1 MAPTFHP
8 DLSLSNIEHAAKR
21 IQVAAVR
28 TPIVEN
34 AALNT
39 TVQGRV
45 FLKAES
51 LQRTGSFKFRG
62 AYNKVAQLSAEQ
74 RLAGV
79 VACSSGNHAQGLAL
93 AAQLFD
99 TQATI
104 VMPSD
109 APAIKISNTRAYGA
123 QVVLYDRL
131 SESREEIATTI
142 GEKTGALFIPPYDDF
157 DIMAGQGTC
166 GLEIIQDRP
175 EIRFDAVLTAA
186 SGGGLTAGVATAFK
200 ALSPDTEVYCVEPAG
215 HDDQARSLEADSRK
229 HNDNPPPSICDALL
243 APIPGEHTF
252 EVNRHL
258 VTGGLTVTDDEVKQA
273 MRFAFS
279 HLKLVLEPGGAA
291 SLAAILYRN
300 ELRGLNIAAIL
311 SGGNVDPQF
320 YAELLQTQHGA

>member
-8 DLSLSNIEHAAKR
+8 DLSLSHIEQAAKR

-28 TPIVEN
+28 TPILEN
-34 AALNT
+34 AVLNS

-45 FLKAES
+45 FLKAEC

-62 AYNKVAQLSAEQ
+62 AYNKVAQLSVEE
-74 RLAGV
+74 RRAGV

-93 AAQLFD
+93 AAHLFD
-99 TQATI
+99 TSATI

-109 APAIKISNTRAYGA
+109 APVIKISNTQAYGA
-123 QVVLYDRL
+123 EVVLYDRL
-131 SESREEIATTI
+131 RESREEIATAI
-142 GEKTGALFIPPYDDF
+142 GENTGALFIPPYDDF

-175 EIRFDAVLTAA
+175 DIAFDTVLTAA

-200 ALSPDTEVYCVEPAG
+200 ALSPNTKAYCVEPAG
-215 HDDQARSLEADSRK
+215 YDDHAQSLRAGTRK
-229 HNDNPPPSICDALL
+229 QHDNPPPSICDALL

-258 VTGGLTVTDDEVKQA
+258 VTGGLAVTDDEVKQA
-273 MRFAFS
+273 MRFAFH

-291 SLAAILYRN
+291 TLAAILHRN
-300 ELRGLNIAAIL
+300 ELWGSNVAAVL

-320 YAELLQTQHGA
+320 YAEVLQA